1 MVTDAVAAIDF
12 LECRSQ
18 IGRYNLSKCGD
29 GENHVPPY
37 SFHLN
42 EIPFVDSTN
51 IYIAGYSLGGN
62 VALHTAAIEQKRIAG
77 VASFAGFTPFKTD
90 FNSKPTYGIKR
101 LYDFHA
107 LVPRLGLFQN
117 DYDNIPYDYEE
128 LIGSIAPRNILLY
141 VPMDDRDSTY
151 SDVNEC
157 LNKIKSKW
165 GSGSNFNFTSIENMG
180 TAMGKN
186 ESDFLYDWLLHQK

>member
-42 EIPFVDSTN
+42 EIPVVDSTN

-62 VALHTAAIEQKRIAG
+62 VACIQ
-77 VASFAGFTPFKTD
+77 
-90 FNSKPTYGIKR
+90 
-101 LYDFHA
+101 
-107 LVPRLGLFQN
+107 QQ
-117 DYDNIPYDYEE
+117 
-128 LIGSIAPRNILLY
+128 
-141 VPMDDRDSTY
+141 
-151 SDVNEC
+151 
-157 LNKIKSKW
+157 LNKSELLVLHRLQDLHLIKQI
-165 GSGSNFNFTSIENMG
+165 SIRSQHMG
-180 TAMGKN
+180 LSAYMI
-186 ESDFLYDWLLHQK
+186 SML

>member
-42 EIPFVDSTN
+42 EIPVVDSTN

-90 FNSKPTYGIKR
+90 FNSKPTST
-101 LYDFHA
+101 
-107 LVPRLGLFQN
+107 GL
-117 DYDNIPYDYEE
+117 
-128 LIGSIAPRNILLY
+128 
-141 VPMDDRDSTY
+141 
-151 SDVNEC
+151 
-157 LNKIKSKW
+157 
-165 GSGSNFNFTSIENMG
+165 
-180 TAMGKN
+180 
-186 ESDFLYDWLLHQK
+186 H